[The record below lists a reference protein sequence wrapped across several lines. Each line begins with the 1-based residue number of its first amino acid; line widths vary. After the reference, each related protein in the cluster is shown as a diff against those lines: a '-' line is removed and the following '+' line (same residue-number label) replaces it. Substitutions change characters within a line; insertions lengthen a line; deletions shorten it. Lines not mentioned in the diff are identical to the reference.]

1 MVMMSA
7 APAMAESSNAF
18 DDDLMMRLNALD
30 SGPMKRSA
38 SPVFEEMCA
47 MNVVEECDMMV
58 AKSAMVMKSRAPQK
72 RMMRGAVM
80 KEQEEKDSSEDEDD
94 DDSEQEQEEMKES
107 ESLQMAAV
115 NELAMAQAEA
125 APV

>member
-1 MVMMSA
+1 
-7 APAMAESSNAF
+7 
-18 DDDLMMRLNALD
+18 
-30 SGPMKRSA
+30 MKRSA

-47 MNVVEECDMMV
+47 MDAVEDCDMMV
-58 AKSAMVMKSRAPQK
+58 AESAMIMKESAPQK

-80 KEQEEKDSSEDEDD
+80 KEQDSCEDEE
-94 DDSEQEQEEMKES
+94 DDSDDSGQEEMKES